1 MTREIP
7 HSPVALYEVAH
18 LFWSSRRGNHL
29 GQRSC
34 VSAETGRTYG
44 RKRSDQSTA
53 KTSCEEGALHIW
65 GMSDS
70 IIWIVVGGIVGAI
83 LGSFIDCARYR
94 LPRGISL
101 HRPAHSYCASCG

>member
-34 VSAETGRTYG
+34 VSAQTGRTYG

-53 KTSCEEGALHIW
+53 KHLARRGPSTYGKSSRGAGVALLMRAGLARAPPRTVKPNHAPVLELH
-65 GMSDS
+65 
-70 IIWIVVGGIVGAI
+70 
-83 LGSFIDCARYR
+83 
-94 LPRGISL
+94 
-101 HRPAHSYCASCG
+101 